1 MLVTPPIAP
10 PIVDLER
17 PKLCSTLELAVIL
30 AVVFTDKE
38 IPVVVV
44 KELDCVCGDVVLLNC
59 LVAMLLAIEEAV
71 IALVDVI
78 GSASFVVLIKVGWLV
93 VLALVV
99 KTSFVVVGK
108 VIYPVAVIDVLVP
121 EIVGVFISVVDDVNW

>member
-1 MLVTPPIAP
+1 M
-10 PIVDLER
+10 
-17 PKLCSTLELAVIL
+17 
-30 AVVFTDKE
+30 
-38 IPVVVV
+38 
-44 KELDCVCGDVVLLNC
+44 LLNC